1 MRALRAPRPP
11 AGAGAGDV
19 KKSHRHLLPSPDL
32 VSQLQV
38 IDQQRVH
45 YPVQLLC
52 QVLHVV
58 PSRYYAWC
66 QRPETTAAPARET
79 VLVDVFDDRQR
90 RYGTRRLQVE
100 LRELGHRVGRQAL
113 RTALRRHGRKA
124 LQRKAFTPRT
134 TDSTHGQRCAPNLLL
149 DQPRPTQAH
158 RGWDGDIPYL
168 PLANGRWVYCCA
180 FQDVCTK
187 QVVGWQARAD
197 VPEALVTTPLQRAL
211 LAQRPVSG
219 LLVHSDRGGQDVGNV
234 YKALLRDAKA
244 QRSHSRRGECY
255 DNAQAESLWSRL
267 KTELLELCDWPVF
280 TDLAGAQARVA
291 DCFDYYN
298 HKRRH
303 SSSGYLKP
311 YLFHQQQLANIT

>member
-1 MRALRAPRPP
+1 M
-11 AGAGAGDV
+11 
-19 KKSHRHLLPSPDL
+19 
-32 VSQLQV
+32 SQLQF

-45 YPVQLLC
+45 YSVHLLC

-66 QRPETTAAPARET
+66 QRAVPKTEPAWET
-79 VLVDVFDDRQR
+79 VMVDVFDDHQR

-124 LQRKAFTPRT
+124 LQPKAFTPRT
-134 TDSTHGQRCAPNLLL
+134 TDSTHGKRCAPNLLL
-149 DQPRPTQAH
+149 DQPKPSQAN
-158 RGWDGDIPYL
+158 RVWVSDITYL
-168 PLANGRWVYCCA
+168 PLANGNWVYCCA

-187 QVVGWQARAD
+187 QVVGWQVRAD
-197 VPEALVTTPLQRAL
+197 MPEALVTTALQRAL
-211 LAQRPVSG
+211 LAQRPAPG
-219 LLVHSDRGGQDVGNV
+219 LIVHSDRGGQYVGNA
-234 YKALLRDAKA
+234 YKTLLRDAKA

-267 KTELLELCDWPVF
+267 KTELLELREWPVF
-280 TDLAGAQARVA
+280 RDLADAQASVA
-291 DCFDYYN
+291 AYFDYYN

-303 SSSGYLKP
+303 SSIGYLKP